1 MQIAI
6 SKNIL
11 ISFEIIFKLKL
22 KIKIISFIIL
32 QKIENSNFRD

>member
-11 ISFEIIFKLKL
+11 IFFEIIFKLKL